1 MHTSFNAIRF
11 FSDSISASGE
21 IRQKMSLVRWQ
32 GPSRFCW
39 SRGKWERSGAKDWQP
54 VLLPDLQVGP

>member
-21 IRQKMSLVRWQ
+21 IRQKMGLMRGQ
-32 GPSRFCW
+32 G
-39 SRGKWERSGAKDWQP
+39 
-54 VLLPDLQVGP
+54 LQDFAEAEEAGT